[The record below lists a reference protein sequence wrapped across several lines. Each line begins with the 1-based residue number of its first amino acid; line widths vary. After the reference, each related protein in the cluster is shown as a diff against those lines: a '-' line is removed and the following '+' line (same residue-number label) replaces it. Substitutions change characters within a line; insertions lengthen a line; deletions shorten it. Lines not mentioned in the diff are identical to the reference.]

1 MAPAPTLQAA
11 LSALGYDE
19 SFPKEATH
27 LVAKL
32 VNDLCTTTDSLRCAK
47 EELTK
52 EKANRSSF
60 ESEVDLF
67 FLSILPMNLL
77 KHGEEIRRDECH

>member
-1 MAPAPTLQAA
+1 MAPPSLREA
-11 LSALGYDE
+11 LTALGYE
-19 SFPKEATH
+19 TQFPKEATT

-32 VNDLCTTTDSLRCAK
+32 VNDLCTTTDSLRSAK

-60 ESEVDLF
+60 ESEVPLQ
-67 FLSILPMNLL
+67 
-77 KHGEEIRRDECH
+77 CV